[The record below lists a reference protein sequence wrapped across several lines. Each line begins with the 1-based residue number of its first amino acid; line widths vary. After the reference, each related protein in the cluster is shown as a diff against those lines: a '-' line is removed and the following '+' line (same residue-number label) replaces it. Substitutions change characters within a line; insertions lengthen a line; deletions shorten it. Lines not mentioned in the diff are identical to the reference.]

1 VPTIL
6 FTGASRGLGA
16 AAARTMLD
24 NDPSLRL
31 IVLDRNGHTDLP
43 RSTAIRADLASFAS
57 IRAAAA
63 QITEPLDGFVGN
75 AGVQMPTTTTVTEDG
90 FETTFAVNVLAN
102 FLLLRLLPF
111 ADKGRIVITGSD
123 SHFGDFRHTFGLV
136 PAPTWADPERLARPG
151 TVAKG
156 RGAYST
162 SKLGVLYLVHALAR
176 RLPDGLDAYT
186 FNPGF
191 TPGTGLVR
199 SDRIG
204 DVLWRRV
211 FPMLPGVNT
220 VERAGQQ
227 LAKAATGPRP
237 GPSGVYIDH
246 WDVIPSSAESYDEVR
261 EEQLWAA
268 AERLT
273 ETA

>member
-1 VPTIL
+1 MPTIF

-16 AAARTMLD
+16 VAARRMLD
-24 NDPSLRL
+24 DDPALRL
-31 IVLDRNGHTDLP
+31 IVLTRDGRTDLP
-43 RSTAIRADLASFAS
+43 RTTAVRADLASLDD
-57 IRAAAA
+57 IRTAAA
-63 QITEPLDGFVGN
+63 QVTEPLDGFVGN
-75 AGVQMPTTTTVTEDG
+75 AGVQMTTTNTATGDG
-90 FETTFAVNVLAN
+90 YETTFAVNVLAN

-111 ADKGRIVITGSD
+111 GGKGRIVITGSD
-123 SHFGDFRHTFGLV
+123 SHFGDFRHSFGLV
-136 PAPTWADPERLARPG
+136 PAPTWTDPEKLATPG
-151 TVAKG
+151 TVRQG

-199 SDRIG
+199 ADLVG

-211 FPMLPGVNT
+211 FPLLPGVNT
-220 VERAGQQ
+220 VERAGAQ

-237 GPSGVYIDH
+237 GPSGAYIDR
-246 WDVIPSSAESYDEVR
+246 WSVIPSSAESYDDAR
-261 EEQLWAA
+261 EEGLWAA

-273 ETA
+273 AS